1 MIIPHRYNV
10 RGQAMEQRDVIALLK
25 ENRDSATVTE
35 RNAIDYVLSHPEE
48 VMGMSIHEL
57 ADASFVSSS
66 TISRMCRHLGL
77 SGYRQFQR
85 SLVFELARRRDS
97 ERTSIGD
104 ISPKDS
110 VRQTILKVTRK
121 NMESLAI
128 TEKLNDVE
136 AIETCV
142 AMMSDSETINL
153 FGMGSSLLSARDL
166 YYKLIRANVRCN
178 INDDWHAQ
186 LVNATNMGEGDL
198 AIAFSYSGLT
208 HEVISCSRRAKKRG
222 ARLIA
227 ITRAGHDS
235 ELVRLADQ
243 TLYVAST
250 ESIFRSSASASRI
263 SQLDIVD
270 ILFTAY
276 VNRNYERC
284 SEWFERNYI
293 ER

>member
-1 MIIPHRYNV
+1 
-10 RGQAMEQRDVIALLK
+10 MEQRDVIALFK

-35 RNAIDYVLSHPEE
+35 RNVIDYVLSNPDD

-57 ADASFVSSS
+57 ADASFVSAS
-66 TISRMCRHLGL
+66 TVSRMCRRLGL
-77 SGYRQFQR
+77 SGFRQFQR

-97 ERTSIGD
+97 ERTAIED
-104 ISPKDS
+104 VSPKDS
-110 VRQTILKVTRK
+110 IRQTILKVTGR
-121 NMESLAI
+121 NIESLAI
-128 TEKLNDVE
+128 TEKLNDPDTIE
-136 AIETCV
+136 ACV
-142 AMMSDSETINL
+142 DLMSNAETINL

-178 INDDWHAQ
+178 INDDWHVQ

-208 HEVISCSRRAKKRG
+208 HEVIECSRRAKKRG

-227 ITRAGHDS
+227 ITRTGHDS
-235 ELVRLADQ
+235 EFVRLADQ

-270 ILFTAY
+270 ILFMAY
-276 VNRNYERC
+276 VNKNYDRC

-293 ER
+293 ERH

>member
-1 MIIPHRYNV
+1 
-10 RGQAMEQRDVIALLK
+10 
-25 ENRDSATVTE
+25 
-35 RNAIDYVLSHPEE
+35 
-48 VMGMSIHEL
+48 
-57 ADASFVSSS
+57 
-66 TISRMCRHLGL
+66 MCRHLGL

-97 ERTSIGD
+97 ERTAIED
-104 ISPKDS
+104 VSPKDS
-110 VRQTILKVTRK
+110 IRQTILKVTRR
-121 NMESLAI
+121 NIESLAI
-128 TEKLNDVE
+128 TEKLNDPDTIE
-136 AIETCV
+136 ACV
-142 AMMSDSETINL
+142 DLMSNAETINL

-178 INDDWHAQ
+178 INDDWHVQ

-208 HEVISCSRRAKKRG
+208 HEVIECSRRAKKRG

-227 ITRAGHDS
+227 ITRTGHDS

-270 ILFTAY
+270 ILFMAY
-276 VNRNYERC
+276 VNKNYDRC

-293 ER
+293 ERH

>member
-1 MIIPHRYNV
+1 
-10 RGQAMEQRDVIALLK
+10 MEQRDVIALLK
-25 ENRDSATVTE
+25 ENRDSATVIE
-35 RNAIDYVLSHPEE
+35 RNVIDYVLSNPDD

-57 ADASFVSSS
+57 ADASFVSAS
-66 TISRMCRHLGL
+66 TVSRMCRRLGL
-77 SGYRQFQR
+77 SGFRQFQR

-97 ERTSIGD
+97 ERTAIED
-104 ISPKDS
+104 VSPKDS
-110 VRQTILKVTRK
+110 IRQTILKVTGR
-121 NMESLAI
+121 NIESLAI
-128 TEKLNDVE
+128 TEKLNDPDTIE
-136 AIETCV
+136 ACV
-142 AMMSDSETINL
+142 DLMSNAETINL

-178 INDDWHAQ
+178 INDDWHVQ

-208 HEVISCSRRAKKRG
+208 HEVIECSRRAKKRG

-227 ITRAGHDS
+227 ITRTGHDS
-235 ELVRLADQ
+235 EFVRLADQ

-270 ILFTAY
+270 ILFMAY
-276 VNRNYERC
+276 VNKNYDRC

-293 ER
+293 ERH

>member
-1 MIIPHRYNV
+1 
-10 RGQAMEQRDVIALLK
+10 MEQRDVIALLK

-35 RNAIDYVLSHPEE
+35 RNVIDYVLSNPDD

-57 ADASFVSSS
+57 ADASFVSAS
-66 TISRMCRHLGL
+66 TVSRMCRRLGL
-77 SGYRQFQR
+77 SGFRQFQR

-97 ERTSIGD
+97 ERTAIED
-104 ISPKDS
+104 VSPKDS
-110 VRQTILKVTRK
+110 IRQTILKVTGR
-121 NMESLAI
+121 NIESLAI
-128 TEKLNDVE
+128 TEKLNDPDTIE
-136 AIETCV
+136 ACVDLMSNAETV
-142 AMMSDSETINL
+142 NL

-178 INDDWHAQ
+178 INDDWHVQ

-208 HEVISCSRRAKKRG
+208 HEVIECSRRAKKRG

-227 ITRAGHDS
+227 ITRTGHDS
-235 ELVRLADQ
+235 EFVRLADQ

-270 ILFTAY
+270 ILFMAY
-276 VNRNYERC
+276 VNKNYDRC

-293 ER
+293 ERH

>member
-1 MIIPHRYNV
+1 
-10 RGQAMEQRDVIALLK
+10 MEQRDVIALLK

-35 RNAIDYVLSHPEE
+35 RNVIDYVLSNPDD

-57 ADASFVSSS
+57 ADASFVSAS
-66 TISRMCRHLGL
+66 TVSRMCRRLGL
-77 SGYRQFQR
+77 SGFRQFQR

-97 ERTSIGD
+97 ERTAIED
-104 ISPKDS
+104 VSPKDS
-110 VRQTILKVTRK
+110 IRQTILKVTGR
-121 NMESLAI
+121 NIESLAI
-128 TEKLNDVE
+128 TEKLNDPDTIE
-136 AIETCV
+136 ACV
-142 AMMSDSETINL
+142 DLMSNAETINL

-178 INDDWHAQ
+178 INDDWHVQ

-208 HEVISCSRRAKKRG
+208 HEVIECSRRAKKRG

-227 ITRAGHDS
+227 ITRTGHDS
-235 ELVRLADQ
+235 EFVRLADQ

-250 ESIFRSSASASRI
+250 ESIFRSSASASMI

-270 ILFTAY
+270 ILFMAY
-276 VNRNYERC
+276 VNKNYDRC

-293 ER
+293 ERH